1 MLQDEKDILL
11 HAIDNT
17 EDVLLHRAW
26 SEEAKQR
33 VREARRAGRKV
44 SEMFA
49 NLYSTSGRF
58 IYNTA
63 GKATKRFA
71 NVVYKK
77 AKKFY
82 NDPRSVE
89 NVSGYDSH
97 FAKPM
102 RVVKNKNGT
111 TTKYYDG
118 LKSRTTASRS
128 LKDMVHGRKGKIKT
142 KTTSGKYIKTYDKK
156 GKLKS
161 SKYYTDNQVK
171 VISRALESNSG
182 TKRHRKSRK

>member
-17 EDVLLHRAW
+17 EDVLIHRAW

-49 NLYSTSGRF
+49 NLYSRTGRF
-58 IYNTA
+58 INKTGKSVYN
-63 GKATKRFA
+63 
-71 NVVYKK
+71 K
-77 AKKFY
+77 AKKIY
-82 NDPRSVE
+82 NDPRASE
-89 NVSGYDSH
+89 QVSDWESH
-97 FAKPM
+97 FSKPM

-118 LKSRTTASRS
+118 LRSRTTTSRS
-128 LKDMVHGRKGKIKT
+128 LKDMVHGRKGKTKT
-142 KTTSGKYIKTYDKK
+142 KTTSGKYINTYDKK

-182 TKRHRKSRK
+182 TKRRRKSRK

>member
-17 EDVLLHRAW
+17 EDVLIHRAW

-49 NLYSTSGRF
+49 NLYSRTGRF
-58 IYNTA
+58 INKTGKSVYN
-63 GKATKRFA
+63 
-71 NVVYKK
+71 K

-82 NDPRSVE
+82 NDPRTTE
-89 NVSGYDSH
+89 QVSGYDSH

-118 LKSRTTASRS
+118 LKSRTTATRS

-142 KTTSGKYIKTYDKK
+142 KTTSGKYINTYDKK

-182 TKRHRKSRK
+182 TKRRRKSRK